1 MAAEANN
8 NAQDNDV
15 NMDSGGGGGGGGMGM
30 NQGHGQAQMQQMGQQ
45 QGMYDQPKG
54 GDNGLLKGTVKRFNA
69 QKGFGFIT
77 CDDGSG
83 DVFVHFS
90 EVKAQGFK
98 TLGEGEKVEFNVVIQ
113 DDGRRKATNVTGPDG
128 AYVIGDQGG
137 GGYGGGYGGGN
148 RGGYGGGYGGGG
160 YGGNYGGG

>member
-1 MAAEANN
+1 MQQN
-8 NAQDNDV
+8 Q
-15 NMDSGGGGGGGGMGM
+15 MQMGQ
-30 NQGHGQAQMQQMGQQ
+30 NQMQQAPPQMQKQ
-45 QGMYDQPKG
+45 SN
-54 GDNGLLKGTVKRFNA
+54 NGLLKGVVKRFNA

-113 DDGRRKATNVTGPDG
+113 DDGRRKATNVTGPGG
-128 AYVIGDQGG
+128 ADVIGDQGQG
-137 GGYGGGYGGGN
+137 G
-148 RGGYGGGYGGGG
+148 GGGG
-160 YGGNYGGG
+160 YG

>member
-1 MAAEANN
+1 
-8 NAQDNDV
+8 
-15 NMDSGGGGGGGGMGM
+15 MGM
-30 NQGHGQAQMQQMGQQ
+30 NQGQGQGQSSSLSSLGQGQQQQQSGGMYGQAQ
-45 QGMYDQPKG
+45 G
-54 GDNGLLKGTVKRFNA
+54 GGLDSGGLLKGTVKRFNA

-98 TLGEGEKVEFNVVIQ
+98 TLGEGEKVEFRVVIQ

-128 AYVIGDQGG
+128 AFVIGDQGG
-137 GGYGGGYGGGN
+137 GGYGGGGW
-148 RGGYGGGYGGGG
+148 RVRDWRSRRRRIWRRR
-160 YGGNYGGG
+160 

>member
-1 MAAEANN
+1 
-8 NAQDNDV
+8 
-15 NMDSGGGGGGGGMGM
+15 
-30 NQGHGQAQMQQMGQQ
+30 MQQ
-45 QGMYDQPKG
+45 QPMKSNN
-54 GDNGLLKGTVKRFNA
+54 NGLLKGIVKRFNA

-98 TLGEGEKVEFNVVIQ
+98 TLGEGEKVEFRVVIQ

-128 AYVIGDQGG
+128 AFVIGDQGG
-137 GGYGGGYGGGN
+137 GGNYGGGGYGN
-148 RGGYGGGYGGGG
+148 RGGYGGGGRGG
-160 YGGNYGGG
+160 YNNY